1 MSARHG
7 TARGPCHPTRRI
19 LHPASSDFLSSATLH
34 LHSSTAPSL
43 QYRTQLRSTQPYTL
57 QSYHRERENP
67 TNTMATS
74 VFSRKRDLVY
84 LIYFCIAVPMGL
96 STCLKPVLSPLILL
110 QPISYPRLYS
120 LPAKPKSSKLRNLPD
135 NDHVTVVDL
144 QPIYPPSLIPAWM
157 TGITDFYVNTYHDQ
171 FFVNTPP
178 FFNFFLYTEL
188 FIQIPTEIWAIGA
201 LRRSMPRPFSPS
213 HRFW

>member
-1 MSARHG
+1 M
-7 TARGPCHPTRRI
+7 PTSI
-19 LHPASSDFLSSATLH
+19 
-34 LHSSTAPSL
+34 
-43 QYRTQLRSTQPYTL
+43 
-57 QSYHRERENP
+57 
-67 TNTMATS
+67 
-74 VFSRKRDLVY
+74 FSRKRDLVY